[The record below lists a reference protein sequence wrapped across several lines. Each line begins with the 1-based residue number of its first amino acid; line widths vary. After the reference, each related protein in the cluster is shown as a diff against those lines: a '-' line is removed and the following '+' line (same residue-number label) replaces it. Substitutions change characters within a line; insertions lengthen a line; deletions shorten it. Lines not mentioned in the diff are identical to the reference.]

1 MFVVG
6 WVEVGVLLSLSRCL
20 RAAMSHNRQVRP
32 DIRVV
37 NVWQGE
43 HICPESLWLRPGGL
57 WVSDYVLFKVFGFR
71 YPNENDEIYVSE

>member
-6 WVEVGVLLSLSRCL
+6 WVEVGVLLSMFRCL

-32 DIRVV
+32 DIRAV

-43 HICPESLWLRPGGL
+43 HICPESLWLRPAGL
-57 WVSDYVLFKVFGFR
+57 WVSDYVLFKVFR
-71 YPNENDEIYVSE
+71 ISLSK

>member
-20 RAAMSHNRQVRP
+20 RAAMSHNRQLSS
-32 DIRVV
+32 DLRVV
-37 NVWQGE
+37 NVCHGE

-57 WVSDYVLFKVFGFR
+57 WVSGYVLFKVFR
-71 YPNENDEIYVSE
+71 ISLSK

>member
-32 DIRVV
+32 DIRAV

-57 WVSDYVLFKVFGFR
+57 WVSDYVLFKVFR
-71 YPNENDEIYVSE
+71 ISLSK

>member
-6 WVEVGVLLSLSRCL
+6 WVEVGVLLSLFLCL

-57 WVSDYVLFKVFGFR
+57 WVSHYVLFKVFR
-71 YPNENDEIYVSE
+71 ISLSN